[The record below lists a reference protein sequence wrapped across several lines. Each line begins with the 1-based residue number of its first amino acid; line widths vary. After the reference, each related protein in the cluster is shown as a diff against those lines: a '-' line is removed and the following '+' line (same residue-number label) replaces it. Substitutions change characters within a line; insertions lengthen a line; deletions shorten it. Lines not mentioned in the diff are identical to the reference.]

1 MLQQLM
7 LYFDNDF
14 LSGPPRLLDEYKWFE
29 TADGESFGIRKSR
42 LVPNETELLQ
52 AMFAAAVSPD
62 SPYLSGISHKEK
74 SWFYYLTGKEDSPPD
89 DFPVR
94 FIHAEF
100 SERIEDKPALL
111 EAVAGFMEEALVIWL
126 SDQSG
131 VIIEKAPSGL
141 LDMDSITA
149 LSSSLLSDFF
159 IEPVFFIGQIHDS
172 NSRLREKFQAE
183 RDMFREFP
191 GKLPKGKVI
200 TFYEASPLFM
210 TGQRYLSL
218 RNAISDRLLDT
229 LDEAELVSTLKVFF
243 TCNLNVSSA
252 SKALYMHRNSLQYR
266 IDRFI
271 ERTGIDIKYFT
282 NALAV
287 YLLII
292 HRENALPA
300 PE

>member
-7 LYFDNDF
+7 LYFHNDF
-14 LSGPPRLLDEYKWFE
+14 LSGPPRMLDEYKWFE

-42 LVPNETELLQ
+42 LAQNEEELLQ
-52 AMFAAAVSPD
+52 ALFAEAASSD
-62 SPYLSGISHKEK
+62 RLFLSGVSHKEK
-74 SWFYYLTGKEDSPPD
+74 SWFHYLTGKADSPPD
-89 DFPVR
+89 DLPVR

-111 EAVAGFMEEALVIWL
+111 EAVAGFMEEAIVIWL

-141 LDMDSITA
+141 LDMESITA

-159 IEPVFFIGQIHDS
+159 IEPAFFIGQIHES
-172 NSRLREKFQAE
+172 NPKLREKFQAE
-183 RDMFREFP
+183 RQLFREYP

-200 TFYEASPLFM
+200 TFYEACPLFL
-210 TGQRYLSL
+210 TGQRYFSV

-229 LDEAELVSTLKVFF
+229 LEEEELVSTLNVFF
-243 TCNLNVSSA
+243 SCNLNVSSA

-292 HRENALPA
+292 HRENPLPSA
-300 PE
+300 E